1 MKKHLFLPLS
11 VALLFTLLI
20 VASCS
25 KKSSN
30 NPSPA
35 NAAIGTT
42 LYDTLGGTA
51 LVADPAYKGAMIE
64 KGRLAVRSVIDS
76 TIFVIAAD
84 TRINGHFMVLLS
96 EVSKG
101 NLSGFTDLSENLT
114 TFVSGAAGAKDYVYI
129 GLNMTDAHNPAV
141 NNRINGKV
149 SAADFN
155 AFISDV
161 VTGATK
167 NKVPANLINSVGK
180 LLGTLQSQVVQM

>member
-11 VALLFTLLI
+11 LALLFTVLI
-20 VASCS
+20 IASCS
-25 KKSSN
+25 KKASSN
-30 NPSPA
+30 PGPA
-35 NAAIGTT
+35 KAAIGTT

-51 LVADPAYKGAMIE
+51 LVADPAYSGAMIE

-84 TRINGHFMVLLS
+84 NRINSHFMVLLS

-129 GLNMTDAHNPAV
+129 GLNMADAHNPAV
-141 NNRINGKV
+141 NSRINGKV

>member
-1 MKKHLFLPLS
+1 MKKLSFLPL
-11 VALLFTLLI
+11 ALALIFTVML
-20 VASCS
+20 VESCS
-25 KKSSN
+25 KKASN
-30 NPSPA
+30 NPTPVTTKA
-35 NAAIGTT
+35 T
-42 LYDTLGGTA
+42 LYDSLGGTK
-51 LVADPAYKGAMIE
+51 LMADPAYPGAMIE
-64 KGRLAVRSVIDS
+64 AGRLAVRSVIDS

-84 TRINGHFMVLLS
+84 KRINGHFMVLLS

-129 GLNMTDAHNPAV
+129 GLSMADAHNPAV

-149 SAADFN
+149 SSADFS

-167 NKVPANLINSVGK
+167 NKVPANLINSVGA